1 MNNPSVS
8 IVMGSI
14 SDKETLAGAIEIFE
28 DFQVNYEVQ
37 VQSAHRSADEMLQF
51 AKDAKG
57 RGVRIIIAAAGGAAH
72 LPGMIA
78 SVTTLPVIGVPVPL
92 KNLAG
97 LDSLL
102 SIAQMPAG
110 IPVATVGIA
119 NSKNAALLAVRILA
133 ISDEGLDIK
142 LQEFHLEQKKI
153 VKEQNK
159 KLN

>member
-37 VQSAHRSADEMLQF
+37 VQSAHRTADEMLQF

-142 LQEFHLEQKKI
+142 LQEFHLEQKKV

>member
-1 MNNPSVS
+1 MNNPPVS

-28 DFQVNYEVQ
+28 DFKINYDVQ
-37 VQSAHRSADEMLQF
+37 VQSAHRTADEMLQF
-51 AKDAKG
+51 AKDAQE
-57 RGVRIIIAAAGGAAH
+57 RGVKVIIAAAGGAAH

-110 IPVATVGIA
+110 VPVATVGIG
-119 NSKNAALLAVRILA
+119 NSKNAALLALRILA
-133 ISDEGLDIK
+133 ISDQGLDSK
-142 LQEFHLEQKKI
+142 LKEFQLKQKEI

-159 KLN
+159 ELS

>member
-14 SDKETLAGAIEIFE
+14 SDKETLTGAIEIFE

>member
-37 VQSAHRSADEMLQF
+37 VQSAHRTADEMLQF

-57 RGVRIIIAAAGGAAH
+57 RGVKIIIAAAGGAAH

-142 LQEFHLEQKKI
+142 LQEFHLEQKKV

>member
-57 RGVRIIIAAAGGAAH
+57 RGVKIIIAAAGGAAH

-119 NSKNAALLAVRILA
+119 NSKNAGLLAVRILA
-133 ISDEGLDIK
+133 ISDEGLNIK
-142 LQEFHLEQKKI
+142 LQEFHLEQKKV

>member
-133 ISDEGLDIK
+133 ISDEGFDIK